1 MNNKLRNV
9 RDIIKYY
16 SNPRV
21 DRDTPDS
28 FYSWEETQ
36 VMMKNIITKNAS
48 SKSTKNLLTSS
59 VQSPYELIDN
69 AADLK
74 IALKPFQEAKII
86 GIDCETA
93 LGTDHTEPKFAWYS

>member
-21 DRDTPDS
+21 ERDTPDS

-36 VMMKNIITKNAS
+36 VMMTNIITKNAPNKCT
-48 SKSTKNLLTSS
+48 KSLGENLIK
-59 VQSPYELIDN
+59 PAYELIDN

-74 IALKPFQEAKII
+74 IALKPFQ
-86 GIDCETA
+86 
-93 LGTDHTEPKFAWYS
+93 